1 MPVDKF
7 GRMSDLKTKDTG
19 VSLTYINNNYVRSD
33 GETPLTGSLDMRGNT
48 LYNVADPVNPQDV
61 VTKVYVDNTKGSGV
75 IGRKVGD
82 AVSIKENLDFLGKQR
97 IKNLPDPVN
106 DHDAVTKEY
115 VDTTTTPFLK
125 LDQTKYNTK
134 GDIDMGDQFTVL
146 NVKTPIDDNHITNKK
161 YVDEMDNLNSAFA
174 FKNGSYYAKGGII
187 MRKNKL
193 GGLREPLQDGEAANK
208 KYVDDTTKNL
218 FIDENDNIAFGLNVD
233 MEGNQIL
240 GLPEPATDQEPA
252 TKKYVDDLQTQNVD
266 EKGNIKF
273 GRSINLD
280 RNRIFSMKEP
290 TKPSEGANKKYV
302 DDTITKRLQEEKDN
316 FLPQDPATKEYVDE
330 AIKGLAGGDL
340 LVSKEGV
347 FIKANGH
354 YRATAPLDIDNHKM
368 ENLPD
373 PVDDKDAVNK
383 KYIDGIVENLT
394 LKQGLI
400 RENGGFNLV
409 DSYIN
414 MNFHNIRNVGLPKDE
429 SDAVP
434 RRFVDSEIKEVE
446 EKIQKIKEKSEER
459 PFLKENGNYQASTS
473 INMNFNKLLNLQK
486 PTEPYD
492 AVTKDYVDYVEKEI
506 KEKLEKRKHL
516 IAVHAR
522 YCGDLKNGKYQFK
535 FNGGNFENCEEIVG
549 QYEDFKGSITGFVMP
564 HSGGIKK
571 IICEVLTFRSS
582 RDILEF
588 FYFVLLT
595 NYKKKNLQ
603 LSDFWFLEK
612 FNYKNIED
620 ILKKGFDDFF
630 KKLTKY
636 SKDNENVLRRDD
648 RVTPVIMDIT
658 TDFQI
663 VKFEKIFKSE
673 SYNSQPSKPE
683 IITSVFMEKMETKA
697 LIFLQHMI
705 GNGVI
710 ERRTN
715 NGYFNLSEG
724 DVINIKTFTKNP
736 PFINIDDLKGE
747 EFVLNKFDDF
757 VKTGLNY
764 NFTFLI
770 EIDPL

>member
-161 YVDEMDNLNSAFA
+161 YVDEMDNLKSAFA

-208 KYVDDTTKNL
+208 KYVDDKIQNIFL
-218 FIDENDNIAFGLNVD
+218 NENDNIAFGLNVD

-302 DDTITKRLQEEKDN
+302 DDTINKRLQEEKDN

-330 AIKGLAGGDL
+330 AVKQLAGGDL

-354 YRATAPLDIDNHKM
+354 YRATAPLDIDNHKI

-383 KYIDGIVENLT
+383 KYIDEIVESLT
-394 LKQGLI
+394 LKQGLL

-414 MNFHNIRNVGLPKDE
+414 MNFNNIRNVGLPKDE

-434 RRFVDSEIKEVE
+434 RSFVENSIKTAE
-446 EKIQKIKEKSEER
+446 EKRTHLITVHANYCGPLKKGDYPFKFGGNSLKNCNEIIEKH
-459 PFLKENGNYQASTS
+459 
-473 INMNFNKLLNLQK
+473 KLL
-486 PTEPYD
+486 
-492 AVTKDYVDYVEKEI
+492 
-506 KEKLEKRKHL
+506 
-516 IAVHAR
+516 
-522 YCGDLKNGKYQFK
+522 
-535 FNGGNFENCEEIVG
+535 
-549 QYEDFKGSITGFVMP
+549 KGLITGFVMP
-564 HSGGIKK
+564 HSGYIRKTICEGLAYINLNTAADDIINSLSENDINSLKLYYRKDDFKNNFIDDLQNRVKFSIFSNKPIQNEKSFFEIVKIDKKFREILKLNSGNAFADIFAAFLDSDLIVARILIEKFDWVQVVASNEKIQGIHEVRLVMQISNNDKTKYIKK
-571 IICEVLTFRSS
+571 GDTIN
-582 RDILEF
+582 ILIP
-588 FYFVLLT
+588 
-595 NYKKKNLQ
+595 
-603 LSDFWFLEK
+603 DFPDDLFLEK
-612 FNYKNIED
+612 NVLND
-620 ILKKGFDDFF
+620 ILKPAVMVLFS
-630 KKLTKY
+630 KL
-636 SKDNENVLRRDD
+636 N
-648 RVTPVIMDIT
+648 
-658 TDFQI
+658 F
-663 VKFEKIFKSE
+663 
-673 SYNSQPSKPE
+673 
-683 IITSVFMEKMETKA
+683 
-697 LIFLQHMI
+697 
-705 GNGVI
+705 
-710 ERRTN
+710 
-715 NGYFNLSEG
+715 
-724 DVINIKTFTKNP
+724 
-736 PFINIDDLKGE
+736 
-747 EFVLNKFDDF
+747 
-757 VKTGLNY
+757 

-770 EIDPL
+770 ELDPL

>member
-7 GRMSDLKTKDTG
+7 GRMSDIKTKDTG
-19 VSLTYINNNYVRSD
+19 VSLTYINNNYVRTD
-33 GETPLTGSLDMRGNT
+33 GSNPVTGSLDMRGNT
-48 LYNVADPVNPQDV
+48 IYNVADPVNPQDV

-75 IGRKVGD
+75 IGRKIGD
-82 AVSIKENLDFLGKQR
+82 AVSIKENLDFLGKQK
-97 IKNLPDPVN
+97 IKNLPDPV
-106 DHDAVTKEY
+106 DEKDAVTKEY
-115 VDTTTTPFLK
+115 IDTTTVPFLK

-134 GDIDMGDQFTVL
+134 GDMDMGDQFTVL

-161 YVDEMDNLNSAFA
+161 YVDEMDNLKSAFA

-330 AIKGLAGGDL
+330 AIKGLAGGDI

-383 KYIDGIVENLT
+383 KYIDEIVENLT

-434 RRFVDSEIKEVE
+434 RRFVDNMIKEVE
-446 EKIQKIKEKSEER
+446 EKIEKKIFLLSANASYHGDLINGDYQFTWGGQSMASYKKHDMFNGFLVPRKGKLKKFTALVTGLKFNVDKNKTYADLVTDLGENK
-459 PFLKENGNYQASTS
+459 PFPLLTLVLIRLNKKPIDLGTLYFSFV
-473 INMNFNKLLNLQK
+473 NF
-486 PTEPYD
+486 
-492 AVTKDYVDYVEKEI
+492 EI
-506 KEKLEKRKHL
+506 K
-516 IAVHAR
+516 
-522 YCGDLKNGKYQFK
+522 
-535 FNGGNFENCEEIVG
+535 NFYVYFDIE
-549 QYEDFKGSITGFVMP
+549 YDFK
-564 HSGGIKK
+564 
-571 IICEVLTFRSS
+571 
-582 RDILEF
+582 
-588 FYFVLLT
+588 
-595 NYKKKNLQ
+595 
-603 LSDFWFLEK
+603 
-612 FNYKNIED
+612 YKNPFVGKDIYFEENDIINIRSEYDSFKISKYRLFKTNIEHYN
-620 ILKKGFDDFF
+620 LNNVDDEFYTY
-630 KKLTKY
+630 L
-636 SKDNENVLRRDD
+636 
-648 RVTPVIMDIT
+648 
-658 TDFQI
+658 
-663 VKFEKIFKSE
+663 
-673 SYNSQPSKPE
+673 
-683 IITSVFMEKMETKA
+683 TSV
-697 LIFLQHMI
+697 
-705 GNGVI
+705 
-710 ERRTN
+710 
-715 NGYFNLSEG
+715 
-724 DVINIKTFTKNP
+724 
-736 PFINIDDLKGE
+736 
-747 EFVLNKFDDF
+747 
-757 VKTGLNY
+757 
-764 NFTFLI
+764 LI
-770 EIDPL
+770 ELDPL

>member
-75 IGRKVGD
+75 IGRKTGNG
-82 AVSIKENLDFLGKQR
+82 VSIKENLDFLGKQK
-97 IKNLPDPVN
+97 IKNLPDPV
-106 DHDAVTKEY
+106 DEKDAVTKEY

-161 YVDEMDNLNSAFA
+161 YVDEMDNLKSAFA
-174 FKNGSYYAKGGII
+174 FKNGAYYAKGGII

-240 GLPEPATDQEPA
+240 GLPEPVQDEEPA

-330 AIKGLAGGDL
+330 AIKQVAGGDI

-373 PVDDKDAVNK
+373 PVDEKDAVNK

-394 LKQGLI
+394 LKQGLV

-414 MNFHNIRNVGLPKDE
+414 MNFNNVRNLGLPKDE
-429 SDAVP
+429 ADAVP
-434 RRFVDSEIKEVE
+434 RRFVDSMIKEVE
-446 EKIQKIKEKSEER
+446 EKIQNQFKQINHLVSVSASCYEHLKYDDY
-459 PFLKENGNYQASTS
+459 PFTFGGPILNRN
-473 INMNFNKLLNLQK
+473 IFKL
-486 PTEPYD
+486 D
-492 AVTKDYVDYVEKEI
+492 
-506 KEKLEKRKHL
+506 
-516 IAVHAR
+516 
-522 YCGDLKNGKYQFK
+522 K
-535 FNGGNFENCEEIVG
+535 FNGFLVPADGFIKHFSMFSTGLILNFPPNTISTNTPVDTRFREIEKLYGDINKPTKIFSLVKVREIGEYGKEEEIIG
-549 QYEDFKGSITGFVMP
+549 
-564 HSGGIKK
+564 
-571 IICEVLTFRSS
+571 
-582 RDILEF
+582 
-588 FYFVLLT
+588 
-595 NYKKKNLQ
+595 
-603 LSDFWFLEK
+603 
-612 FNYKNIED
+612 
-620 ILKKGFDDFF
+620 
-630 KKLTKY
+630 
-636 SKDNENVLRRDD
+636 
-648 RVTPVIMDIT
+648 
-658 TDFQI
+658 
-663 VKFEKIFKSE
+663 
-673 SYNSQPSKPE
+673 
-683 IITSVFMEKMETKA
+683 SVF
-697 LIFLQHMI
+697 I
-705 GNGVI
+705 VI
-710 ERRTN
+710 PTTSNNNYRFSLGGLNDRFRYMGSPDIEFKPNPKYLNKDKNFIYPVER
-715 NGYFNLSEG
+715 G
-724 DVINIKTFTKNP
+724 DIINIKSEYTETNIP
-736 PFINIDDLKGE
+736 GDESFINEKGYYKAFPYMFVDLE
-747 EFVLNKFDDF
+747 NNK
-757 VKTGLNY
+757 N
-764 NFTFLI
+764 NFFLHLATLTFLFKEMSFPDI
-770 EIDPL
+770 TNLDPL

>member
-75 IGRKVGD
+75 IGRKTKDG
-82 AVSIKENLDFLGKQR
+82 VSIKENLDFLGKQR

-106 DHDAVTKEY
+106 EKDAVTKEY

-161 YVDEMDNLNSAFA
+161 YVDEMDDLKSAFA
-174 FKNGSYYAKGGII
+174 LKNGSYYAKGGII

-193 GGLREPLQDGEAANK
+193 GGLREPLQDGEA
-208 KYVDDTTKNL
+208 
-218 FIDENDNIAFGLNVD
+218 
-233 MEGNQIL
+233 
-240 GLPEPATDQEPA
+240 A

-330 AIKGLAGGDL
+330 AIKQIAGGDI

-373 PVDDKDAVNK
+373 PVDEKDAVNK

-434 RRFVDSEIKEVE
+434 KRFVDSMIKEVE

-492 AVTKDYVDYVEKEI
+492 AATKDYVDYVKKQI
-506 KEKLEKRKHL
+506 
-516 IAVHAR
+516 IAVHAN
-522 YCGDLKNGKYQFK
+522 YCGPLEEGDYPFIFG
-535 FNGGNFENCEEIVG
+535 GGNIKNCEVKINKEL
-549 QYEDFKGSITGFVMP
+549 KGLISGFVMP
-564 HSGGIKK
+564 HPGYIQKT
-571 IICEVLTFRSS
+571 ICEGVAYINLNTAAD
-582 RDILEF
+582 DIINSLSENDINK
-588 FYFVLLT
+588 LKLH
-595 NYKKKNLQ
+595 YKKEDFKIDFSNELKYLIGFDAYSDRPILNKENSFFEIIKIEKKYHDFIPPGSYKPEEFGRLENLPRVIKTV
-603 LSDFWFLEK
+603 LIEK
-612 FNYKNIED
+612 FILIQVEVSREETQEIHEVRTVMQISSNDKVRLEEGETLNIR
-620 ILKKGFDDFF
+620 ISNF
-630 KKLTKY
+630 
-636 SKDNENVLRRDD
+636 
-648 RVTPVIMDIT
+648 P
-658 TDFQI
+658 
-663 VKFEKIFKSE
+663 
-673 SYNSQPSKPE
+673 
-683 IITSVFMEKMETKA
+683 
-697 LIFLQHMI
+697 
-705 GNGVI
+705 
-710 ERRTN
+710 
-715 NGYFNLSEG
+715 
-724 DVINIKTFTKNP
+724 
-736 PFINIDDLKGE
+736 DDLFLYDHITYNLFKPAVMRL
-747 EFVLNKFDDF
+747 FSKLNF
-757 VKTGLNY
+757 

-770 EIDPL
+770 ELDPL

>member
-7 GRMSDLKTKDTG
+7 GRMSDIKTKDTG
-19 VSLTYINNNYVRSD
+19 VSLIYINNNYVRSD
-33 GETPLTGSLDMRGNT
+33 GDTPLSGSLDMRGNT
-48 LYNVADPVNPQDV
+48 IYNVADPVNPQDV

-75 IGRKVGD
+75 IGRKIGD
-82 AVSIKENLDFLGKQR
+82 AVSIKENLDFLGKQK

-106 DHDAVTKEY
+106 EKDAVTKEY
-115 VDTTTTPFLK
+115 VDTTTIPFLK

-161 YVDEMDNLNSAFA
+161 YVDEMDDLKSAFV

-330 AIKGLAGGDL
+330 AIKQVAGGDI

-434 RRFVDSEIKEVE
+434 RRFVDSMIKEVE
-446 EKIQKIKEKSEER
+446 EKIEKTIEKIGK
-459 PFLKENGNYQASTS
+459 
-473 INMNFNKLLNLQK
+473 I
-486 PTEPYD
+486 
-492 AVTKDYVDYVEKEI
+492 
-506 KEKLEKRKHL
+506 KHL
-516 IAVHAR
+516 ISATASYH
-522 YCGDLKNGKYQFK
+522 GDLIAGDYQFTWGGQSMTSYKKHDMFNGFLIPSDGYIKKFVLHSTGLKLNSAKEKNIARFIYYEIGYNNHIPFFTLVLIRHLQEPIDIGTLYFYFLDPNTNPDIGDNETRYVFK
-535 FNGGNFENCEEIVG
+535 FNPKFEKETLKTVKKRDIINIRSEFDSI
-549 QYEDFKGSITGFVMP
+549 DITGYRIMLTTPNYDFV
-564 HSGGIKK
+564 
-571 IICEVLTFRSS
+571 
-582 RDILEF
+582 
-588 FYFVLLT
+588 
-595 NYKKKNLQ
+595 
-603 LSDFWFLEK
+603 LSDF
-612 FNYKNIED
+612 
-620 ILKKGFDDFF
+620 
-630 KKLTKY
+630 
-636 SKDNENVLRRDD
+636 
-648 RVTPVIMDIT
+648 
-658 TDFQI
+658 
-663 VKFEKIFKSE
+663 
-673 SYNSQPSKPE
+673 
-683 IITSVFMEKMETKA
+683 
-697 LIFLQHMI
+697 
-705 GNGVI
+705 
-710 ERRTN
+710 
-715 NGYFNLSEG
+715 
-724 DVINIKTFTKNP
+724 
-736 PFINIDDLKGE
+736 FIYLATI
-747 EFVLNKFDDF
+747 
-757 VKTGLNY
+757 
-764 NFTFLI
+764 LI
-770 EIDPL
+770 ELDPL

>member
-19 VSLTYINNNYVRSD
+19 VSLTYINNNYVRSN

-48 LYNVADPVNPQDV
+48 IYNVADPVNPQDV

-75 IGRKVGD
+75 IGRKIGD
-82 AVSIKENLDFLGKQR
+82 SVSIKENLDFLGKQK

-161 YVDEMDNLNSAFA
+161 YVDEMDNLNSAFV
-174 FKNGSYYAKGGII
+174 FKNNSYYAKGGLI

-193 GGLREPLQDGEAANK
+193 GGLREPSQDGEAATK
-208 KYVDDTTKNL
+208 KYVDDKVKNL

-252 TKKYVDDLQTQNVD
+252 TKKYVDDLQTQNID

-330 AIKGLAGGDL
+330 AIKQVAGGDI

-354 YRATAPLDIDNHKM
+354 YRATASLDIDNHKM

-383 KYIDGIVENLT
+383 KYIDEIVENLT

-429 SDAVP
+429 ADAVP
-434 RRFVDSEIKEVE
+434 RRFVDDMVKVVE
-446 EKIQKIKEKSEER
+446 EKFKNQLKEIDQLVSVSASCYEYLKYGDYPFTFGGPILNRNIFNLDKYNGFLVPADGFIKHFTIKSTGLILNIPPNTIKTDDIKKFENTDTYTRIKELYNNNPTKLFNLIKIGIRER
-459 PFLKENGNYQASTS
+459 
-473 INMNFNKLLNLQK
+473 
-486 PTEPYD
+486 
-492 AVTKDYVDYVEKEI
+492 
-506 KEKLEKRKHL
+506 
-516 IAVHAR
+516 
-522 YCGDLKNGKYQFK
+522 
-535 FNGGNFENCEEIVG
+535 EEII
-549 QYEDFKGSITGFVMP
+549 GSVIIVLKDSLYAPGFALYGLYNDKNRYMSNTLFEFRPNPKYLNVDKNFICP
-564 HSGGIKK
+564 VKRGDIINIRSEYTETIIPDDESFISEGEYIRAIYHNLIKSDK
-571 IICEVLTFRSS
+571 LIVNNKANKYFLHLATLTFSFKEMS
-582 RDILEF
+582 FPDI
-588 FYFVLLT
+588 
-595 NYKKKNLQ
+595 
-603 LSDFWFLEK
+603 SDL
-612 FNYKNIED
+612 
-620 ILKKGFDDFF
+620 
-630 KKLTKY
+630 
-636 SKDNENVLRRDD
+636 
-648 RVTPVIMDIT
+648 
-658 TDFQI
+658 
-663 VKFEKIFKSE
+663 
-673 SYNSQPSKPE
+673 
-683 IITSVFMEKMETKA
+683 
-697 LIFLQHMI
+697 
-705 GNGVI
+705 
-710 ERRTN
+710 
-715 NGYFNLSEG
+715 
-724 DVINIKTFTKNP
+724 
-736 PFINIDDLKGE
+736 
-747 EFVLNKFDDF
+747 
-757 VKTGLNY
+757 
-764 NFTFLI
+764 
-770 EIDPL
+770 DPL

>member
-7 GRMSDLKTKDTG
+7 GRMSDIKTKDTG

-125 LDQTKYNTK
+125 LDQIKYNTK

-187 MRKNKL
+187 MKKNKL
-193 GGLREPLQDGEAANK
+193 GGLREPLQDGEAATK

-252 TKKYVDDLQTQNVD
+252 TKKYVDDLQTQNLD
-266 EKGNIKF
+266 KKGNIKF

-330 AIKGLAGGDL
+330 AIKQLAGGDI

-354 YRATAPLDIDNHKM
+354 YRATASLDIDNHKM

-383 KYIDGIVENLT
+383 KYIDGIVESLT

-414 MNFHNIRNVGLPKDE
+414 MNFNNIRNLGFPKHE
-429 SDAVP
+429 ADAVP
-434 RRFVDSEIKEVE
+434 RRFV
-446 EKIQKIKEKSEER
+446 
-459 PFLKENGNYQASTS
+459 ENS
-473 INMNFNKLLNLQK
+473 II
-486 PTEPYD
+486 TAE
-492 AVTKDYVDYVEKEI
+492 
-506 KEKLEKRKHL
+506 EKRKHL
-516 IAVHAR
+516 IVVHAR
-522 YCGDLKNGKYQFK
+522 YCGELKKGEYHFK
-535 FNGGNFENCEEIVG
+535 FNGGNFENCEEIIE
-549 QYEDFKGSITGFVMP
+549 QYDDLKGSITGFIMP
-564 HSGGIKK
+564 HSGHIKK
-571 IICEVLTFRSS
+571 IICETLLFRSLEN
-582 RDILEF
+582 IAEF
-588 FYFVLLT
+588 FFNLVT
-595 NYKKKNLQ
+595 KHKKDLQ
-603 LSDFWFLEK
+603 FSDLSLEK
-612 FNYKNIED
+612 DFGYVDIED
-620 ILKKGFDDFF
+620 FLKKGIDEF
-630 KKLTKY
+630 KKKLGESDGLKVTKTI
-636 SKDNENVLRRDD
+636 L
-648 RVTPVIMDIT
+648 
-658 TDFQI
+658 DFI
-663 VKFEKIFKSE
+663 GGPFEFELVKFGK
-673 SYNSQPSKPE
+673 
-683 IITSVFMEKMETKA
+683 
-697 LIFLQHMI
+697 
-705 GNGVI
+705 
-710 ERRTN
+710 
-715 NGYFNLSEG
+715 
-724 DVINIKTFTKNP
+724 
-736 PFINIDDLKGE
+736 
-747 EFVLNKFDDF
+747 KF
-757 VKTGLNY
+757 
-764 NFTFLI
+764 
-770 EIDPL
+770 

>member
-33 GETPLTGSLDMRGNT
+33 GETPLTGSLNMRGNT

-75 IGRKVGD
+75 IGRKLGD

-134 GDIDMGDQFTVL
+134 GDIDMGGFNTVL
-146 NVKTPIDDNHITNKK
+146 NVKTPIDDNHITDKK
-161 YVDEMDNLNSAFA
+161 YVDEMDNLKSAFA
-174 FKNGSYYAKGGII
+174 FKNGSYYAKGGLI

-193 GGLREPLQDGEAANK
+193 GGLQEPTNDGEAANK

-273 GRSINLD
+273 GRSINLN

-302 DDTITKRLQEEKDN
+302 DDTINKRLQEEKDN

-330 AIKGLAGGDL
+330 AIKQVAGGDL

-373 PVDDKDAVNK
+373 PVDEKDAANK

-434 RRFVDSEIKEVE
+434 RRFLDNMIKEVE
-446 EKIQKIKEKSEER
+446 EKVQKIKEKSEER

-473 INMNFNKLLNLQK
+473 INMNFNRLLNLQK

-506 KEKLEKRKHL
+506 KEKLDKKTQL
-516 IAVHAR
+516 IAVHAN
-522 YCGDLKNGKYQFK
+522 YCGPLEKGDYPFIFG
-535 FNGGNFENCEEIVG
+535 GGNIKNCEVKINKII
-549 QYEDFKGSITGFVMP
+549 KGFISGFVMP
-564 HSGGIKK
+564 HPGYIKK
-571 IICEVLTFRSS
+571 TICEGVAYINLNTAVDDMINSLS
-582 RDILEF
+582 ENDINKLKL
-588 FYFVLLT
+588 Y
-595 NYKKKNLQ
+595 YKKEDFKND
-603 LSDFWFLEK
+603 LSNELKYLVGIFDEYSDDPILNKNSFFEIIKIEKKYHDFSLINYERPKILSRIIKTVLIEK
-612 FNYKNIED
+612 FNLIQVEVSNEETQEIHEVSLIMQISNNDKVRFEEGETLNIR
-620 ILKKGFDDFF
+620 I
-630 KKLTKY
+630 
-636 SKDNENVLRRDD
+636 S
-648 RVTPVIMDIT
+648 
-658 TDFQI
+658 
-663 VKFEKIFKSE
+663 
-673 SYNSQPSKPE
+673 
-683 IITSVFMEKMETKA
+683 
-697 LIFLQHMI
+697 
-705 GNGVI
+705 
-710 ERRTN
+710 
-715 NGYFNLSEG
+715 
-724 DVINIKTFTKNP
+724 
-736 PFINIDDLKGE
+736 
-747 EFVLNKFDDF
+747 
-757 VKTGLNY
+757 
-764 NFTFLI
+764 NF
-770 EIDPL
+770 

>member
-82 AVSIKENLDFLGKQR
+82 AVSIKENLDFLGKQK

-115 VDTTTTPFLK
+115 VDTTTVPFLK

-161 YVDEMDNLNSAFA
+161 YVDEMDNLKSAFA

-302 DDTITKRLQEEKDN
+302 DDTINKRIQEEKDN

-330 AIKGLAGGDL
+330 AIKQVAGGDI

-383 KYIDGIVENLT
+383 KYIDGIIENLT

-429 SDAVP
+429 ADAVP
-434 RRFVDSEIKEVE
+434 RRFVENMIKEVE
-446 EKIQKIKEKSEER
+446 EKI
-459 PFLKENGNYQASTS
+459 N
-473 INMNFNKLLNLQK
+473 
-486 PTEPYD
+486 
-492 AVTKDYVDYVEKEI
+492 
-506 KEKLEKRKHL
+506 KRKQL

-522 YCGDLKNGKYQFK
+522 YCGPLIEGDYPFK
-535 FNGGNFENCEEIVG
+535 FGGGNSFENCEEIIGEFHSLNKKHV
-549 QYEDFKGSITGFVMP
+549 KSLISGFVMP
-564 HSGGIKK
+564 HKGKIKK
-571 IICEVLTFRSS
+571 IICEGLTYINLNKMINKLITLFNEEQIKELKKYFGKEDFKNDLLEKIKNTVDFTTDKINERPLQKGKIIFEITKTIKSFTSEDSAYFFDKPAVFSGTMITNFEWREIEIESS
-582 RDILEF
+582 INELRAIMQIINVYDKEDWPEF
-588 FYFVLLT
+588 KEGDTLNIKISDF
-595 NYKKKNLQ
+595 KKNFFETGELI
-603 LSDFWFLEK
+603 D
-612 FNYKNIED
+612 N
-620 ILKKGFDDFF
+620 ILK
-630 KKLTKY
+630 
-636 SKDNENVLRRDD
+636 
-648 RVTPVIMDIT
+648 P
-658 TDFQI
+658 I
-663 VKFEKIFKSE
+663 V
-673 SYNSQPSKPE
+673 
-683 IITSVFMEKMETKA
+683 
-697 LIFLQHMI
+697 IFLL
-705 GNGVI
+705 G
-710 ERRTN
+710 T
-715 NGYFNLSEG
+715 
-724 DVINIKTFTKNP
+724 
-736 PFINIDDLKGE
+736 
-747 EFVLNKFDDF
+747 LNF
-757 VKTGLNY
+757 

-770 EIDPL
+770 ELDPL

>member
-33 GETPLTGSLDMRGNT
+33 GGTPLTGSLDMRGNT

-75 IGRKVGD
+75 IGRKTGNG
-82 AVSIKENLDFLGKQR
+82 VSIKENLDFLGKQK

-106 DHDAVTKEY
+106 DHDAATKEY

-161 YVDEMDNLNSAFA
+161 YVDEMDNLKSAFT
-174 FKNGSYYAKGGII
+174 FKNGAYYAKGGII

-233 MEGNQIL
+233 MEGNQVL
-240 GLPEPATDQEPA
+240 GLPEPTTDQEPA

-273 GRSINLD
+273 SRNINLD

-330 AIKGLAGGDL
+330 AIKQVAGGDI

-373 PVDDKDAVNK
+373 PVDEKDAVNK

-414 MNFHNIRNVGLPKDE
+414 INFHNIRNVGLPKDE
-429 SDAVP
+429 ADAVP
-434 RRFVDSEIKEVE
+434 RRFVDSMIKEVE
-446 EKIQKIKEKSEER
+446 EKI
-459 PFLKENGNYQASTS
+459 N
-473 INMNFNKLLNLQK
+473 
-486 PTEPYD
+486 
-492 AVTKDYVDYVEKEI
+492 
-506 KEKLEKRKHL
+506 KRKHL
-516 IAVHAR
+516 ITVHAR
-522 YCGDLKNGKYQFK
+522 YCGPLKRGEYQFK
-535 FNGGNFENCEEIVG
+535 FNGSNFENCEEIIG
-549 QYEDFKGSITGFVMP
+549 KYEDFKGSVTGFVIP
-564 HSGGIKK
+564 HSGHIKK
-571 IICEVLTFRSS
+571 IICETLLYISLENIANFILDFLTEHKKDVQISDITILGKAGYVDIEDVLKEGI
-582 RDILEF
+582 DEL
-588 FYFVLLT
+588 
-595 NYKKKNLQ
+595 KKK
-603 LSDFWFLEK
+603 LEK
-612 FNYKNIED
+612 
-620 ILKKGFDDFF
+620 
-630 KKLTKY
+630 
-636 SKDNENVLRRDD
+636 ENVLNES
-648 RVTPVIMDIT
+648 DILLET
-658 TDFQI
+658 YNNENSVFQI
-663 VKFEKIFKSE
+663 VKFEKSFNPKD
-673 SYNSQPSKPE
+673 YLTVGALPK
-683 IITSVFMEKMETKA
+683 IISSVLIEKMDVKVLGFRNKTFGTGG
-697 LIFLQHMI
+697 I
-705 GNGVI
+705 
-710 ERRTN
+710 RRSLN
-715 NGYFNLSEG
+715 NDYIPLSEE
-724 DVINIKTFTKNP
+724 DVINIKTKYSHEDRTFIFDGSNMNKIFSLKFDN
-736 PFINIDDLKGE
+736 FINKY
-747 EFVLNKFDDF
+747 
-757 VKTGLNY
+757 LNY

-770 EIDPL
+770 ELDPL

>member
-75 IGRKVGD
+75 IGRKTKDG
-82 AVSIKENLDFLGKQR
+82 VSIKENLDFLGKQK

-106 DHDAVTKEY
+106 DHDAATKEY

-218 FIDENDNIAFGLNVD
+218 FIDKNDNIAFGLNVD

-240 GLPEPATDQEPA
+240 GLPEPTTDQEPA

-330 AIKGLAGGDL
+330 AIKQVAGGDI

-434 RRFVDSEIKEVE
+434 RRFVDGEINTVMKRVQNQFKELNQLVSVSASCYE
-446 EKIQKIKEKSEER
+446 HLKTGDYPFTFGGPILNRNIFNLDKLNGFLVPADGFIKHFTMKSTGLVLNIPPNTISTTRTVTPKDTVFNEIVK
-459 PFLKENGNYQASTS
+459 LYGN
-473 INMNFNKLLNLQK
+473 FKK
-486 PTEPYD
+486 PTKIFSLIRINESD
-492 AVTKDYVDYVEKEI
+492 EEEI
-506 KEKLEKRKHL
+506 IGSVFIVIHTEEN
-516 IAVHAR
+516 IDDIPINDI
-522 YCGDLKNGKYQFK
+522 YGKYQYMISPFIEFRPNPNYLIK
-535 FNGGNFENCEEIVG
+535 DKNFICSVKQGEI
-549 QYEDFKGSITGFVMP
+549 
-564 HSGGIKK
+564 
-571 IICEVLTFRSS
+571 
-582 RDILEF
+582 
-588 FYFVLLT
+588 
-595 NYKKKNLQ
+595 
-603 LSDFWFLEK
+603 
-612 FNYKNIED
+612 
-620 ILKKGFDDFF
+620 
-630 KKLTKY
+630 
-636 SKDNENVLRRDD
+636 
-648 RVTPVIMDIT
+648 
-658 TDFQI
+658 
-663 VKFEKIFKSE
+663 
-673 SYNSQPSKPE
+673 
-683 IITSVFMEKMETKA
+683 
-697 LIFLQHMI
+697 
-705 GNGVI
+705 
-710 ERRTN
+710 
-715 NGYFNLSEG
+715 
-724 DVINIKTFTKNP
+724 INIKSEYTETIIPGDESYINDKGYLIAFPYTFTKISNSK
-736 PFINIDDLKGE
+736 N
-747 EFVLNKFDDF
+747 
-757 VKTGLNY
+757 
-764 NFTFLI
+764 NFFLHLATLTFLFKEMSFPDI
-770 EIDPL
+770 ADLDPL

>member
-82 AVSIKENLDFLGKQR
+82 AVSIKENLDFLGKQK

-115 VDTTTTPFLK
+115 VDTTTVPFLK

-161 YVDEMDNLNSAFA
+161 YVDEMDNLKSAFA
-174 FKNGSYYAKGGII
+174 FKNGAYYAKGGII

-208 KYVDDTTKNL
+208 KYVDDTTKNH

-330 AIKGLAGGDL
+330 AIKQVAGGDI

-373 PVDDKDAVNK
+373 PVDEKDAVNK
-383 KYIDGIVENLT
+383 KYIDEIVESLT

-414 MNFHNIRNVGLPKDE
+414 MNFNNIRNVGLPKDE

-434 RRFVDSEIKEVE
+434 RRFVDSMIKEIE
-446 EKIQKIKEKSEER
+446 EKRTHLITVHANYCGPLKKGDYPFKFGGNSLKNCNEIIEKH
-459 PFLKENGNYQASTS
+459 
-473 INMNFNKLLNLQK
+473 KLL
-486 PTEPYD
+486 
-492 AVTKDYVDYVEKEI
+492 
-506 KEKLEKRKHL
+506 
-516 IAVHAR
+516 
-522 YCGDLKNGKYQFK
+522 
-535 FNGGNFENCEEIVG
+535 
-549 QYEDFKGSITGFVMP
+549 KGLITGFVMP
-564 HSGGIKK
+564 HSGYIRKTICEGLAYINLNTAADDIINSLSENDINSLKLYYRKDDFKNNFIDDLQNRVKFSIFSNKPIQNEKSFFEIVKIDKKFRELLKLNSGNAFADIFAAFLDSDLIVARILIEKFDWVQVVASNEKIQGIHEVRLVMQISNNDKTKYIKK
-571 IICEVLTFRSS
+571 GDTIN
-582 RDILEF
+582 ILIP
-588 FYFVLLT
+588 
-595 NYKKKNLQ
+595 
-603 LSDFWFLEK
+603 DFPDDLFLEK
-612 FNYKNIED
+612 NVLND
-620 ILKKGFDDFF
+620 ILKPAVMVLFS
-630 KKLTKY
+630 KL
-636 SKDNENVLRRDD
+636 N
-648 RVTPVIMDIT
+648 
-658 TDFQI
+658 F
-663 VKFEKIFKSE
+663 
-673 SYNSQPSKPE
+673 
-683 IITSVFMEKMETKA
+683 
-697 LIFLQHMI
+697 
-705 GNGVI
+705 
-710 ERRTN
+710 
-715 NGYFNLSEG
+715 
-724 DVINIKTFTKNP
+724 
-736 PFINIDDLKGE
+736 
-747 EFVLNKFDDF
+747 
-757 VKTGLNY
+757 

-770 EIDPL
+770 ELDPL